1 MKKEH
6 SHMNDDVLMMHLL
19 GETTEQQNSMVA
31 DWLKENDANKHHYEQ
46 IKTIWNTSKQLAAT
60 KTVDTNKA
68 WDRFQQRVNEAP
80 ATKTIAMP
88 QRKMSW
94 MQIAATLVLFIGA
107 AWMVKFFA
115 YDFGRTTIV
124 ADNTVISETLPD
136 GTVVTLNK
144 ASSLKYK
151 TSFDGATR
159 SVTLSGEAFFD
170 VTPNKERPFI
180 IDVDGVEVKVLGTS
194 FNVKSETAKT
204 EVIVETGLVEV
215 SKKEN
220 SIKVKPN
227 EKAVVLK
234 DNPAPI
240 KQANEDALYSYYR
253 TKEFVCNNTPLSRL
267 VDVLNDA
274 YDAKIIIANDNLKS
288 LEITTTFKDE
298 PLDYILDVICEQLS
312 IKKEK
317 TGNKIIL
324 K

>member
-1 MKKEH
+1 
-6 SHMNDDVLMMHLL
+6 MNDDVLMMHLL

-144 ASSLKYK
+144 ASLLKYK

-194 FNVKSETAKT
+194 FNVKSETSKT

-215 SKKEN
+215 SKKEH

-234 DNPAPI
+234 DSPTPI

-298 PLDYILDVICEQLS
+298 SLDYILDVICEQLS
-312 IKKEK
+312 IRKEK